1 MRALG
6 PDDPRAIGTYRV
18 LRVLGAGGM
27 GRVYVGRSRTGRIV
41 AVKVIL
47 PGLADDP
54 GFRGRFRREVDAAR
68 RVGGAWTAPVLDA
81 DTEAEQPWLVT
92 GYVPGL
98 SLGEAV
104 AERGPLPEQSLHVLA
119 AGLAEALTA
128 VHRAGVVH
136 RDLKPSNVM
145 LSPDGPRVID
155 FGISR
160 AVDASVLTGTG
171 LSVGSP
177 GFMAPEQIEG
187 GDIGPATD
195 VFALGAVLAYA
206 ATGEGPFG
214 DGNSQALMF
223 RILTQEPRLDGV
235 PDSLRS
241 VAAACLAKAPADRPT
256 PNDVLRAVL
265 PDGDAAAPVAAG
277 WLPPDL
283 ANAVSRRAVALLE
296 LEDEVPDTGPAQL
309 GPYPPPSW
317 GVGRD
322 HGEAPP
328 GPPRAETTFV
338 NGGPAYGAGPT
349 YGGGPVYGTF
359 DAPTTG
365 GVQAARRPAW
375 LYLVAAVVA
384 VAAVITAVV
393 LLRGDGGGD
402 KDKGA
407 SESQSSTLG
416 GTNADQAK
424 PPPPSPTGSFKPG
437 PLPASYVGT
446 WKGGITIPN
455 LPLIEQQVTIV
466 LKPGESGTVVGAMT
480 TTVAGIE
487 CRGES
492 RLVGVEPGAVLVEDV
507 PGSGGSQNAACTDG
521 GQFTLQQ
528 QSDGTLFFTALADST
543 GHPTG
548 TLTKS
553 A

>member
-6 PDDPRAIGTYRV
+6 PDDPRSLGTYRV

-41 AVKVIL
+41 AIKVIL

-81 DTEAEQPWLVT
+81 DTEAERPWLVT

-128 VHRAGVVH
+128 VHQAGVVH
-136 RDLKPSNVM
+136 RDLKPTNVM

-160 AVDASVLTGTG
+160 AVDASVLTSTG
-171 LSVGSP
+171 MTVGSP

-214 DGNSQALMF
+214 DGNSQALIF
-223 RILTQEPRLDGV
+223 RVLTQEPRLDTV
-235 PDSLRS
+235 PESLRP
-241 VAAACLAKAPADRPT
+241 VTAACLAKAPGDRPT
-256 PNDVLRAVL
+256 PHDVLRAVL
-265 PDGDAAAPVAAG
+265 PGGDAAALVAAG

-283 ANAVSRRAVALLE
+283 ANTVSRRAVALLE
-296 LEDEVPDTGPAQL
+296 LEDEAPAAGPPL
-309 GPYPPPSW
+309 GPYPPPPSSA
-317 GVGRD
+317 GYDYR
-322 HGEAPP
+322 EPSP

-338 NGGPAYGAGPT
+338 GREPAYGP
-349 YGGGPVYGTF
+349 F
-359 DAPTTG
+359 DAPTAG
-365 GVQAARRPAW
+365 GVQTAARRPPW
-375 LYLVAAVVA
+375 LYVVAAVIA
-384 VAAVITAVV
+384 VTAVITAVV
-393 LLRGDGGGD
+393 LLRGDG
-402 KDKGA
+402 DKGKGD
-407 SESQSSTLG
+407 SGSQSQSSTPG
-416 GTNADQAK
+416 GAQADQVK
-424 PPPPSPTGSFKPG
+424 PSPPPTASFKPG
-437 PLPASYVGT
+437 SLPEAYVGT
-446 WKGGITIPN
+446 WKGGIAIPG
-455 LPLIEQQVTIV
+455 LEVSLVEQHVTIV
-466 LKPGESGTVVGAMT
+466 LKQGASGTVVGTMLS
-480 TTVAGIE
+480 TVAGIE
-487 CRGES
+487 CRGET
-492 RLVGVEPGAVLVEDV
+492 RLVGVEPTAILVEDV
-507 PGSGGSQNAACTDG
+507 PGSGGRQNDACTDG
-521 GQFTLQQ
+521 GQSTLQLR
-528 QSDGTLFFTALADST
+528 SDGTLFFTALDDAT

-553 A
+553 T